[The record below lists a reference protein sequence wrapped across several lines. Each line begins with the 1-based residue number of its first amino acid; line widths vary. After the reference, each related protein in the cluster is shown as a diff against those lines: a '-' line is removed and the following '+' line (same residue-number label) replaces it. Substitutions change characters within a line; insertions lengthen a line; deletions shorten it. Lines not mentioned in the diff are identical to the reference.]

1 MFGKNTAVFGIYL
14 TDGSADAAVD
24 TLRTKGFRSTDVSRL
39 VPFVATLA
47 GSSAGGAVGDATGV
61 LIGLGMSAYQE
72 RRYEG
77 RMRRGGVLLS
87 VHADDRDWA
96 SKGKQILEQTGAE
109 DICWTAETESELDNT
124 DRPAGVSNM
133 SRQ

>member
-1 MFGKNTAVFGIYL
+1 MSGKNNAVFGIYT
-14 TDGSADAAVD
+14 TDGSADEAAD

-39 VPFVATLA
+39 APFVATLA
-47 GSSAGGAVGDATGV
+47 DSGGAMGDATGV
-61 LIGLGMSAYQE
+61 LIGLGISAYHE

-87 VHADDRDWA
+87 VQADDRDWA

-109 DICWTAETESELDNT
+109 DISSTADTEWEFGNT
-124 DRPAGVSNM
+124 VRPAVVSSIS
-133 SRQ
+133 SR

>member
-1 MFGKNTAVFGIYL
+1 MFGRNTAVFGIYP

-39 VPFVATLA
+39 VPFVATLE
-47 GSSAGGAVGDATGV
+47 GLDVGGGMGDATGV
-61 LIGLGMSAYQE
+61 LIGLGISAYQE

-77 RMRRGGVLLS
+77 RMRRGEVLLS

-109 DICWTAETESELDNT
+109 DICWTAETESEFDNT
-124 DRPAGVSNM
+124 ERPAVVSTM
-133 SRQ
+133 SRP

>member
-1 MFGKNTAVFGIYL
+1 MFGKNTAVFGIYS
-14 TDGSADAAVD
+14 TDGGADAAVD

-47 GSSAGGAVGDATGV
+47 GSGAGGVMGDATGV

-109 DICWTAETESELDNT
+109 DICSTAETESEFDKT
-124 DRPAGVSNM
+124 DRLAVVSNM
-133 SRQ
+133 SCQ

>member
-1 MFGKNTAVFGIYL
+1 MSGKNTAVFGIYS
-14 TDGSADAAVD
+14 TNGSAAAAVD
-24 TLRTKGFRSTDVSRL
+24 TLRTEGFRSTDVSRL
-39 VPFVATLA
+39 VPFVATLD
-47 GSSAGGAVGDATGV
+47 GGAMGDATGV

-96 SKGKQILEQTGAE
+96 SKGQQILEQTGAE
-109 DICWTAETESELDNT
+109 DICSTAETESEFDKT
-124 DRPAGVSNM
+124 DRPAVVSNM